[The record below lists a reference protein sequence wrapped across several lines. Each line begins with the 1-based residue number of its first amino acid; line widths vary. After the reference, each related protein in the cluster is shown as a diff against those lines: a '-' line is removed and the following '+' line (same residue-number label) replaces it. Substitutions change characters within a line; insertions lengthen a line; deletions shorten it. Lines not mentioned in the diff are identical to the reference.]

1 MNQKIS
7 IRKFD
12 NGDADNVS
20 RLIIDNLTTR
30 AVLDYGK
37 AAVTQLVQF
46 YSPQQMK
53 DCARNEELY
62 VALDA
67 SEIVGTAGL
76 DQSRIR
82 NVFVRTD
89 HHRRGIGSQ
98 LVRHLED
105 IAARQGKVN
114 VFLFANLST
123 VDFYQEQGYS
133 IVEEKTEAIGTVT
146 LAMML
151 MIKRLPHNR

>member
-1 MNQKIS
+1 MNQKYT
-7 IRKFD
+7 IRKFE
-12 NGDADNVS
+12 NGDADEVS

-37 AAVTQLVQF
+37 VAVTQLVQF

-53 DCARNEELY
+53 DYASNEELY

-89 HHRRGIGSQ
+89 HHRRGIGSH

-105 IAARQGKVN
+105 IAARQGKLN

-133 IVEEKTEAIGTVT
+133 IVERK
-146 LAMML
+146 
-151 MIKRLPHNR
+151 KRSDRYGYARHDVDDKEIAP